1 MLLMFLSPAGYLY
14 LMGLPILKHAAIAL
28 AVAALIPLQWRLGGT
43 IKATVPFN
51 LVVVTALHLSIAGML
66 GLYLYG
72 PWVRS
77 ETAVLLI
84 WPLVGL
90 ALPLWLALFGVT
102 LITGVLSR
110 TGAAGNSAPRILSSG
125 RIGGF
130 LLLAAVVTAEVSI
143 IFRSAAPYPGD
154 NLAVAQALQA
164 VGGATWIGAGA
175 ALAMGSYCLSHTT
188 SIYLPMVLEPAGVLL
203 AVSGSLTAGS
213 GFYVLLVVLVTAHTP
228 QAGSDVVYYAPVALA
243 NHLWITGTYALIAAA
258 LSLLCFGFA
267 LARLP
272 LARSDPQRSRLFWA
286 SGLTGAGGV
295 AIFLVVVLDM
305 ASFGIVAGIVLLLW
319 LLAVGA
325 ALATRRLQPPTFFPA
340 TFDTQEDTATQPSQ

>member
-1 MLLMFLSPAGYLY
+1 M
-14 LMGLPILKHAAIAL
+14 
-28 AVAALIPLQWRLGGT
+28 
-43 IKATVPFN
+43 
-51 LVVVTALHLSIAGML
+51 
-66 GLYLYG
+66 
-72 PWVRS
+72 
-77 ETAVLLI
+77 
-84 WPLVGL
+84 
-90 ALPLWLALFGVT
+90 
-102 LITGVLSR
+102 
-110 TGAAGNSAPRILSSG
+110 
-125 RIGGF
+125 
-130 LLLAAVVTAEVSI
+130 LAAVVTAVVSI
-143 IFRSAAPYPGD
+143 IFRSAAPYPEEH
-154 NLAVAQALQA
+154 LAVARALQA
-164 VGGATWIGAGA
+164 VGGVAWIGAGT

-286 SGLTGAGGV
+286 SGLTGAGGL